1 LTAHSIV
8 SYRGGSN
15 VALPTFSAM
24 PHRIAVLVFPDFQL
38 LDAAGPIAA
47 FEVAS
52 RYRDEH
58 YALSVVAAQPG
69 LVRSS
74 SGVAWAAVALPRASE
89 VDTLLVAGGD
99 GVDAAMA
106 DPRTRRFAQRCAARG
121 ARVTS
126 VCSGS
131 LLLAATGLLDGKRAT
146 THWCRSEQFARQFP
160 QVQLEADRIYV
171 NDGRLW
177 TSAGISAGI
186 DLALALIADDLG
198 DRVARQVARQLVVYY
213 RRPGGQ
219 SQFSALIEMDRS
231 RGRFKPL
238 LDHVRRHL
246 REPHRVDD
254 LAEHAC
260 MSPRHFARAFQA
272 ETGLTPAKAVEKLR
286 VEAARAAL
294 ESGAASVQ
302 RVAADC
308 GFGDPERMRRSFQRL
323 LGVPPS
329 TLRAR
334 S

>member
-1 LTAHSIV
+1 MTVHSIAP
-8 SYRGGSN
+8 YRVGSN
-15 VALPTFSAM
+15 DQSPTFSAM
-24 PHRIAVLVFPDFQL
+24 PHRIAVLIFPDFQV
-38 LDAAGPIAA
+38 LDAAGPVAA

-52 RYRDEH
+52 RYRDDH
-58 YALSVVAAQPG
+58 YTLRTVAAQPG

-74 SGVAWAAVALPRASE
+74 SGARWDAEALPPASQIN
-89 VDTLLVAGGD
+89 TLLIAGGD

-106 DPRTRRFAQRCAARG
+106 DARTRRFVQRCAAGG

-131 LLLAATGLLDGKRAT
+131 LLLAATGLLNGRRAT
-146 THWCRSEQFARQFP
+146 THWSRGEQFARVFP
-160 QVQLEADRIYV
+160 QVRLEPDHIYV
-171 NDGRLW
+171 NDGGIW

-186 DLALALIADDLG
+186 DLALALIAEDLG
-198 DRVARQVARQLVVYY
+198 ERVARAVARQLVVYY

-219 SQFSALIEMDRS
+219 SQFSALNEMDS
-231 RGRFKPL
+231 ARGRFKPL

-246 REPHRVDD
+246 DAPHRVGD

-286 VEAARAAL
+286 VEAARSAL
-294 ESGAASVQ
+294 ESGAVSMQ
-302 RVAADC
+302 RVATEC
-308 GFGDPERMRRSFQRL
+308 GFGDTERMRRSFQRL
-323 LGVPPS
+323 LGVSPS

-334 S
+334 